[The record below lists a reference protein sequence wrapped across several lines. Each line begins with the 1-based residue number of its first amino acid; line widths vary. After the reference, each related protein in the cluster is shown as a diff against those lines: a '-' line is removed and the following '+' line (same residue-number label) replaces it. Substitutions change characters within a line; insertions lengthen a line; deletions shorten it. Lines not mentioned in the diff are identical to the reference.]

1 MKIGI
6 DISLLQGP
14 HRLRGIGSVLINFI
28 NNIPDDYKKK
38 HEFIFYIDGNE
49 NKAKKNVSKL
59 LKTEGLKYQIIR
71 FDKKHIK
78 HDTKIKKNNKINS
91 SLKRFFLAFPG
102 IRLLVKLKV
111 IFKIFKIIV
120 FLYKARLNRPRLAET
135 DFFIQLDPDG
145 IIPRSTFVV
154 YFIQDIIPYVVEWDY
169 LWSYKTTR
177 NKGYGVIYS
186 LNNQINRWVYL
197 KKFLLKA
204 KMSNLIFVNSKTTK
218 TDVVNV
224 LKIKE
229 KKIKIIHLGINNYEN
244 NIIFKKQSIKAYKHT
259 SWGYI
264 KNRETLKLEDPYILY
279 VGGADSRRKIEDLI
293 SCFNILRARG
303 ERIKLVLVGDSM
315 QGPNNISNDR
325 IRASL
330 LNSSYLKDIIFL
342 GFAKENELN
351 WLYRNALCFVFPS
364 KYEGFGL
371 PILEA
376 MSYGIQVICYR
387 NDATLEVG
395 QSLPIYV
402 ENVLD
407 MEEKIKLLINS
418 VKEDKVKIVQKNINY
433 SKNYSW
439 SLTSKNI
446 LQTLE
451 EKHEQYIKK

>member
-38 HEFIFYIDGNE
+38 HEFIFYTDGDE

-59 LKTEGLKYQIIR
+59 LKTEGLKYQIII
-71 FDKKHIK
+71 FGKKPIEHN
-78 HDTKIKKNNKINS
+78 TKIKKNNKITS

-102 IRLLVKLKV
+102 IRLLVNLKV
-111 IFKIFKIIV
+111 IFKIFKITV
-120 FLYKARLNRPRLAET
+120 FIYKIRFNRPRLAET
-135 DFFIQLDPDG
+135 DFFIQFDPDG
-145 IIPRSTFVV
+145 VIPRSTFVV
-154 YFIQDIIPYVVEWDY
+154 YFIHDIIPYVVEWDY
-169 LWSYKTTR
+169 LWNYQTTS
-177 NKGYGVIYS
+177 NKGYGIFRA
-186 LNNQINRWVYL
+186 LNNQINRWMYL
-197 KKFLLKA
+197 KKFALKA
-204 KMSNLIFVNSKTTK
+204 KLSNQIFVNSETTK
-218 TDVVNV
+218 VDVINN

-229 KKIKIIHLGINNYEN
+229 NKIKMIHLGINHYEN
-244 NIIFKKQSIKAYKHT
+244 SNILKKQSIKAYKHT

-264 KNRETLKLEDPYILY
+264 KNRETLKLKDPYILY

-303 ERIKLVLVGDSM
+303 ERIKLVLVGDTM
-315 QGPNNISNDR
+315 QGPNNISNDKV
-325 IRASL
+325 RASL

-342 GFAKENELN
+342 GFAKEDELN

-364 KYEGFGL
+364 KYEGFGI

-407 MEEKIKLLINS
+407 MEEKIKPLINS
-418 VKEDKVKIVQKNINY
+418 AKENKIKIVQKNINY